1 MAEPKLNDQQAKKP
15 LVLTDKLRVYAKVV
29 IEPIV
34 TFLAKYKLSPDVLTV
49 LGMLFHFLFAWFIAH
64 GQFRVAAVAMLLL
77 SPLDALDGSLARK
90 LGRKQGGFGAFLD
103 STLDRLAEIILFC
116 GFIYYYWKLGDVE
129 VTVLS
134 FLNWRV
140 DSSTMM
146 LVAYL
151 AVTGSIM
158 VSYAR
163 SKAESLGYECKVG
176 IASRVERYALMIVLL
191 FLNQPAILLWILAA
205 ATYFTL
211 VQRGFTVWRQWIDEL
226 KADEEAE
233 QPANVP
239 PN

>member
-1 MAEPKLNDQQAKKP
+1 MAEPKSTNQQSETP
-15 LVLTDKLRVYAKVV
+15 VVLTDKLRVYAK
-29 IEPIV
+29 IIIDPIV

-49 LGMLFHFLFAWFIAH
+49 LGMLFHFLFAWLIGI
-64 GQFRVAAVAMLLL
+64 GQFRTAAIAMLLL

-129 VTVLS
+129 VTVLG
-134 FLNWRV
+134 FLNWQV

-146 LVAYL
+146 LIAYL

-163 SKAESLGYECKVG
+163 SKAEALGYDCKVG

-205 ATYFTL
+205 TTYFTL
-211 VQRGFTVWRQWIDEL
+211 FQRGFTVWRQWIDEM
-226 KADEEAE
+226 KVDEEAE
-233 QPANVP
+233 QTV
-239 PN
+239 